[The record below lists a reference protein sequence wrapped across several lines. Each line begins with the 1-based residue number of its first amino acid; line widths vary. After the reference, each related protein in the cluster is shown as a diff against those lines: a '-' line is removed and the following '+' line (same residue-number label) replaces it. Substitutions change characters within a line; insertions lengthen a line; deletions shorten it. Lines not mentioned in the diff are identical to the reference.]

1 MRKEY
6 DLKTLK
12 VVRRGI
18 SPELHHA
25 MKQRITIALDQDVVE
40 FFKELA
46 KAPGALPY
54 QTQVNQ
60 ALREYIQQ
68 MIHDKKEKDL
78 TSIKV
83 KLLKDPKFINAIAKQ
98 IEQRQ

>member
-18 SPELHHA
+18 HPELHHA
-25 MKQRITIALDQDVVE
+25 MKQRITIALDQDIIE
-40 FFKELA
+40 FFKTLA
-46 KAPGALPY
+46 RTPGGLPY

-60 ALREYIQQ
+60 ALREYVQQ
-68 MIHDKKEKDL
+68 ISQNKEEKDL
-78 TSIKV
+78 TTIKM

-98 IEQRQ
+98 IEQ